1 MNLNATLFRP
11 LHSPLMDKIAVSFG
25 RMHSEGG

>member
-1 MNLNATLFRP
+1 MNLNAILSRP

-25 RMHSEGG
+25 YMHYEVG